1 MSRNI
6 LNKIRQAHADLMGS
20 VQSAKWPDFSEVV
33 AFTKES
39 PVIAG
44 GLAGAGMTLLLG
56 SVGLLDGYYFPGGY
70 LPHDTTALR
79 IGSVLMSGVSGFAL
93 GWLFSDRAKVFRA
106 FMLGGAAGI
115 ATIATVADHGALGWA
130 AASTLSI
137 GCFMAGFG
145 YWFGKTSRRFFSIPT
160 TFGSSRWATS
170 TDLMEHHLTDDD
182 GLLLG
187 EFVTESGPIP
197 LSYKGDR
204 HLLTV
209 SPTRSGKG
217 STALV
222 PNLLTYEGSMLVID
236 PKGENAMMTA
246 QRRREMGQKVYVVDP
261 WMITASAGLEP
272 SRFNPLDWLEDGDMD
287 ITENAMLLADAL
299 IVPSPN
305 HEAFWDEEA
314 KALLQGLILHIA
326 TDKSEAGNRSLAR
339 LRDLLMLDQKDM
351 AKLFKLMEQSPH
363 HIVASTGAR
372 SLQKDEKLLNS
383 VISTAQSHTHF
394 LDSARIRESLSGSD
408 FRFEYL
414 KTEAITIYLV
424 LPADRLKAFS
434 RWLRL
439 LVQQAITVNARN
451 IEIQPKKPIIFMLDE
466 MGALGNLTMVEQA
479 FSLMAGYGFQLWG
492 VVTDLSL
499 LKKHYGDAW
508 QTFIANAGALQY
520 FGSLDTSSSEE
531 FSKMCGVTTVWNFS
545 SAVARTF
552 GSSRSSSAGGG
563 SSGSSHSL
571 SETDTTS
578 ATQRRLAYADELARM
593 QEHEQLLLVANV
605 PPILGHR
612 YPWFKDDALKDLG
625 RNLRKAA

>member
-1 MSRNI
+1 MPRKV
-6 LNKIRQAHADLMGS
+6 LNKIRQAHADLIAS
-20 VQSAKWPDFSEVV
+20 VESAKLLDFSEAV
-33 AFTKES
+33 AIAKES
-39 PVIAG
+39 PMLAG
-44 GLAGAGMTLLLG
+44 GMAGAGLTLLLG
-56 SVGLLDGYYFPGGY
+56 SVGLLDGYCLPGGY

-79 IGSVLMSGVSGFAL
+79 IGSVLLSGVSGFAL

-106 FMLGGAAGI
+106 FALGGAAGV
-115 ATIATVADHGALGWA
+115 ATIATVADHGVIGWA
-130 AASTLSI
+130 SASTLSI
-137 GCFMAGFG
+137 GCFLAGFG
-145 YWFGKTSRRFFSIPT
+145 YWFGKASRRFFSIPT
-160 TFGSSRWATS
+160 TFGSSRWADLN
-170 TDLMEHHLTDDD
+170 DLMKHRLTDDG

-187 EFVTESGPIP
+187 EFVTEGGAVP

-246 QRRREMGQKVYVVDP
+246 QRRREMGQKVYVVEA

-272 SRFNPLDWLEDGDMD
+272 SRFNPLDWLELGDMD
-287 ITENAMLLADAL
+287 MTENAMLLADAL
-299 IVPSPN
+299 IVPSQS
-305 HEAFWDEEA
+305 HESFWDEEA
-314 KALLQGLILHIA
+314 KALLQGLILYIA
-326 TDKSEAGNRSLAR
+326 TDKSEAGNRTLAR

-351 AKLFKLMEQSPH
+351 NKLFKLMEQSPH

-372 SLQKDEKLLNS
+372 SLQKDEKLLSS

-394 LDSARIRESLSGSD
+394 LDSGRIRESLSASD
-408 FRFEYL
+408 FRFEDL
-414 KTEAITIYLV
+414 KTEAMTIYLV
-424 LPADRLKAFS
+424 LPADRLQTFS

-451 IEIQPKKPIIFMLDE
+451 IEIQPEKPIIFMLDE

-499 LKKHYGDAW
+499 LKKHYGDGW

-520 FGSLDTSSSEE
+520 FGSRDAESSEA
-531 FSKMCGVTTVWNFS
+531 FSVMCGSTTVWNFS

-552 GSSRSSSAGGG
+552 GSSSG
-563 SSGSSHSL
+563 SNNTSSSHSL

-593 QEHEQLLLVANV
+593 QDHEQLLLIANV

-612 YPWFKDDALKDLG
+612 SPWFADDALKDLG
-625 RNLRKAA
+625 RNLRESA